1 MKDEFK
7 IPLDDGYYIMNLENS
22 HEDGSHWTA
31 FVKIKS
37 NIYYNDSYG
46 VIMPQINMIYLNLN
60 KIIYIIIHYKTVFR
74 YY

>member
-7 IPLDDGYYIMNLENS
+7 IPLDDGYYIINLENS

-37 NIYYNDSYG
+37 NVYYNDSYG
-46 VIMPQINMIYLNLN
+46 VIMPQNQYDLFKSEQSNIY
-60 KIIYIIIHYKTVFR
+60 
-74 YY
+74 